1 MTVIADSSFV
11 YSLFNQNETQHD
23 AAAHF
28 ASTNDEVFVIPD
40 VILPEVSYL
49 FRRDFGHRSVQIFL
63 SHLQIIDAIYEPII
77 RADLPRMLEIA
88 ETYADAE
95 FDIVDCCIM
104 AIAERLDIN
113 RIATFDHRDF
123 GIFRP
128 EHCEF
133 LELLP

>member
-11 YSLFNQNETQHD
+11 YSLFNRNEALHDD
-23 AAAHF
+23 AARF
-28 ASTNDEVFVIPD
+28 ARTNTEVFLIPD

-49 FRRDFGHRSVQIFL
+49 FRRDFDHGSVQRFL
-63 SHLQIIDAIYEPII
+63 RHLQTIDAIYEPIV
-77 RADLPRMLEIA
+77 RNDLPRMLEIA

-104 AIAERLDIN
+104 ALAERLLIT
-113 RIATFDHRDF
+113 RIATFDRRDF
-123 GIFRP
+123 SIFRP
-128 EHCEF
+128 RHCRF